1 MKINVTTEEFR
12 SLILLVLFSDM
23 LSIDDIK
30 ESDYKTIVEKLIKS
44 GFKSRLLDF
53 FMNTNSSERIAVK
66 WLIKSFEKKSNIIN
80 NINIFPD
87 PTINESKNN
96 DFEEYLNSVIEET
109 IKVVVGKENPNP
121 RKMNEVKEIIFD
133 RLEDKH
139 GVFYE

>member
-1 MKINVTTEEFR
+1 MKINVSTEEFR
-12 SLILLVLFSDM
+12 NLILLVLFA
-23 LSIDDIK
+23 DILEVDELK
-30 ESDYKTIVEKLIKS
+30 DSNYKTIVEKLIKN

-53 FMNTNSSERIAVK
+53 FMNTSSNERIAVK

-87 PTINESKNN
+87 PTINESSN
-96 DFEEYLNSVIEET
+96 DEFDDYLNAIIEET

-121 RKMNEVKEIIFD
+121 RKMAEVKEVIFN
-133 RLEDKH
+133 RLEEKY

>member
-12 SLILLVLFSDM
+12 NLILLVLFA
-23 LSIDDIK
+23 DILEVDELK
-30 ESDYKTIVEKLIKS
+30 DSNYKTIVEKLIKN

-53 FMNTNSSERIAVK
+53 FMNTSSNERIAVK

-87 PTINESKNN
+87 PTINESSN
-96 DFEEYLNSVIEET
+96 DEFNDYLNAIIEET

-121 RKMNEVKEIIFD
+121 RKMAEVKEVIFN
-133 RLEDKH
+133 RLEEKY